1 MITLEQRL
9 GRAYARMNLHEPF
22 RGAVFSPIPYSI
34 GDKGTAWVDGT
45 RAYYGREFCDKL
57 TDDELLF
64 VVLHEATH
72 VIFEHMYRRD
82 GRDARLWNIAT
93 DAVINADLMRQRYT
107 MPKGGVAI
115 SWVTPD
121 HDAEAVYNRL
131 KRNPPPPPP
140 DGDGGQSGD
149 SDESGDSGSGGGGDK
164 PDAERGQTGGG
175 GWDGTGDC
183 PDAPTN
189 EGAGRTETTAR
200 IMAAA
205 RALKAAGMADSLV
218 NRALETLGKPVV
230 PWQDTLAD
238 YMHSHIREGYS
249 YRRFSRRALCRGQY
263 LPGRYSDAVG
273 GIVIGFDTSGSISQ
287 ADAEQIA
294 AEITAICSVVEPEW
308 VEVVHCD
315 TKVRHIERFDRGDDI
330 TLKPKG
336 GGGTALQPVLN
347 RVQQLA
353 DDENV
358 ELLIYFT
365 DLHSMDI
372 NALTE
377 PPVPVVWA
385 VLTPDSGARRPRF
398 GACIDVRV

>member
-1 MITLEQRL
+1 MNTLEERL

-22 RGAVFSPIPYSI
+22 RGAVFSPIPYTI
-34 GDKGTAWVDGT
+34 GDGGTAWVDGT

-107 MPKGGVAI
+107 MPKGGVRI
-115 SWVTPD
+115 PWVTTD
-121 HDAEAVYNRL
+121 HDAETVYNRL
-131 KRNPPPPPP
+131 KQNPPP
-140 DGDGGQSGD
+140 DEGGGGGQSGE
-149 SDESGDSGSGGGGDK
+149 SDESGDSGSGGGGDDK
-164 PDAERGQTGGG
+164 SDAERGQTGGG

-183 PDAPTN
+183 PDAPSN
-189 EGAGRTETTAR
+189 EGMGRAETTAR

-238 YMHSHIREGYS
+238 YMQSHIREGYS
-249 YRRFSRRALCRGQY
+249 YRRFSRRTLYRGQY
-263 LPGRYSDAVG
+263 LPGRFSDAVG

-294 AEITAICSVVEPEW
+294 AEVTAICDAVEPEW

-315 TKVRHIERFDRGDDI
+315 TKVRHVERFERGDDI
-330 TLKPKG
+330 TLSPKG
-336 GGGTALQPVLN
+336 GGGTALQPVLSHVE
-347 RVQQLA
+347 RLA

-358 ELLIYFT
+358 EMLIYFT
-365 DLHSMDI
+365 DLHSTD
-372 NALTE
+372 LSSLVE
-377 PPVPVVWA
+377 PSVPVVWA
-385 VLTPDSGARRPRF
+385 VINPSSTTRRPRF
-398 GACIDVRV
+398 GTFIDVKL